1 MKEIAS
7 VTYLTTK
14 EDYISF
20 KLAEKEGKT
29 DDGDK
34 MPIYVIGC
42 FMLAM
47 GLIFQ
52 VSVIRQLTLLEKNF
66 FTVIFVVLGVFLL
79 SYYSFIKPV
88 AVRMTAERYCGKN
101 MDKLV
106 SNTITVYDGG
116 VKVHNDR
123 YTADIPIGAI
133 NGGYE
138 NNDVI
143 VLYHSINDT
152 VFIPKRGLGTDK
164 INDIS
169 TYLSKNVE
177 NYKIRIKKKKV

>member
-29 DDGDK
+29 DESDK
-34 MPIYVIGC
+34 MPIYVIGG
-42 FMLAM
+42 FMLVM

-52 VSVIRQLTLLEKNF
+52 VSVIRQLTLLEKNI

-88 AVRMTAERYCGKN
+88 AVKMTAERYCVKN
-101 MDKLV
+101 TDKLV
-106 SNTITVYDGG
+106 SNTITVYDKG

-123 YTADIPIGAI
+123 YTADIPLIAI
-133 NGGYE
+133 TGGYE

-143 VLYHSINDT
+143 VLYHSVNET
-152 VFIPKRGLGTDK
+152 VFIPKRGLGTDNK
-164 INDIS
+164 NDIS
-169 TYLSKNVE
+169 THLSKNVK
-177 NYKIRIKKKKV
+177 NYKIKK

>member
-20 KLAEKEGKT
+20 KLAEKAGKT
-29 DDGDK
+29 DDSDK
-34 MPIYVIGC
+34 MPIYVIGG
-42 FMLAM
+42 FMLVM
-47 GLIFQ
+47 GLISQ
-52 VSVIRQLTLLEKNF
+52 LSTIRQLTLLEKRF
-66 FTVIFVVLGVFLL
+66 ITVMFVVFGVFLL
-79 SYYSFIKPV
+79 AYYDFIKPL
-88 AVRMTAERYCGKN
+88 AVKMTAERFCGKN
-101 MDKLV
+101 GDKLV
-106 SNTITVYDGG
+106 SNTITVYDSG

-123 YTADIPIGAI
+123 YTADIPINAI
-133 NGGYE
+133 TGGYE

-143 VLYHSINDT
+143 VLYHSVNDM

-177 NYKIRIKKKKV
+177 NYKIKIKKKKV